1 MTRLF
6 PKTLVALLAIAA
18 VAIVGA
24 IVLLGPRSA
33 GRASGPLRQEAYV
46 WQRVWTPE
54 VKDAV
59 SGSRGLAGLT
69 VLASQVDL
77 SRQPPR
83 IARAHYDAAALQA
96 TGRPVG
102 LAIRI
107 GRFAG
112 GAGRFEADPGQVHF
126 LTSVA
131 RQVVDEAKKRG
142 LNPAELQIDFD
153 CPESRL
159 GDYPELLAAIKAT
172 VAPVRVVFTALP
184 SWLSH
189 DREFRRIAEAA
200 DGYVLQVHSFS
211 APRDPDAPLVVCDP
225 EDARDWVDEAARFG
239 KPFRVALPTYGYVAA
254 FDPQGKLLGVSA
266 EGPSLAWPPD
276 VKLRVAAS
284 DPYAMVGLVRG
295 WTRSRPRELAG
306 IVWYRLP
313 SSRDSLNWAPSTFA
327 AVVAGRDPKRDLR
340 IEPQSVRPTYF
351 QIALV
356 NAGEAD
362 APWPASFRV
371 RWTGGSLISADGL
384 AGYERPRILPDEA
397 TFLRTAPASADL
409 PDLPLRPGERRI
421 AAWLRFDRETKVTAD
436 VPTSP

>member
-33 GRASGPLRQEAYV
+33 GRTSGPLRQEAYV

-54 VKDAV
+54 LRGAV
-59 SGSRGLAGLT
+59 AESRGLAGLT
-69 VLASQVDL
+69 GLAAQVDL

-83 IARAHYDAAALQA
+83 IARVHYDAAALQA

-112 GAGRFEADPGQVHF
+112 GAIRFEANPGQVHF

-131 RQVVDEAKKRG
+131 RQVVDEAKKSG
-142 LNPAELQIDFD
+142 LTLAELQIDFD
-153 CPESRL
+153 CPESLL
-159 GDYPELLAAIKAT
+159 GDYPEILAAIRAT
-172 VAPVRVVFTALP
+172 VKPVRVVFTALP

-189 DREFRRIAEAA
+189 DRKFRRITEAA
-200 DGYVLQVHSFS
+200 DGYVLQVHSFT
-211 APRDPDAPLVVCDP
+211 PPKGPDAPLVICDP
-225 EDARDWVDEAARFG
+225 EQARDWVDEAARFG

-254 FDPQGKLLGVSA
+254 FDREGKLIGVSA
-266 EGPSLAWPPD
+266 EGPSLAWPAD

-284 DPYAMVGLVRG
+284 DPYEMVGLVRE

-306 IVWYRLP
+306 ILWYRLP
-313 SSRDSLNWAPSTFA
+313 STRDRLNWAPPTFA

-340 IEPQSVRPTYF
+340 VEPQSLRPTYF

-362 APWPASFRV
+362 AQWPASFRV
-371 RWTGGSLISADGL
+371 RWSGSSLISADGL
-384 AGYERPRILPDEA
+384 AGYEKPRILPNEA
-397 TFLRTAPASADL
+397 TFLRAAASSDL
-409 PDLPLRPGERRI
+409 PDLPLRPGERQV
-421 AAWLRFDRETKVTAD
+421 AAWLRFDRATKVTAD
-436 VPTSP
+436 VPASP